1 MVKVQK
7 EAEHWGG
14 WTHMSRVVGLG
25 HIGIYVRDLD
35 RMTAFYRDFL
45 GMQVTKQ
52 RPGHAV
58 FFSSDPE
65 RVDHEIALMTGRP
78 ADDDAQLIQQ
88 ISLRV
93 NTLDDLR
100 DFKRRILQKGYQID
114 HIVTHLSA
122 IGCYFFDPEGNRTE
136 VFWLTGR
143 PSWVTVSVPIDIDRP
158 DEEILAQIDRVWEQ
172 TRHVA
177 MGTPPDAAAVAAMR
191 QANQEAATPVGV

>member
-1 MVKVQK
+1 MP
-7 EAEHWGG
+7 H
-14 WTHMSRVVGLG
+14 VVGLG

-52 RPGHAV
+52 SPGRAV
-58 FFSSDPE
+58 FLSSNPE
-65 RVDHEIALMTGRP
+65 RVDHEIALMTGRA
-78 ADDDAQLIQQ
+78 ADQEPRLIQQ

-100 DFKRRILQKGYQID
+100 DFKRRILQEGYLID
-114 HIVTHLSA
+114 TIVTHLSA

-143 PSWVTVSVPIDIDRP
+143 PSWVMVGVPIDIDRP
-158 DEEILAQIDRVWEQ
+158 DDEILAQIDRVWEQ

-177 MGTPPDAAAVAAMR
+177 MGTPPDAAAVAAMQ
-191 QANQEAATPVGV
+191 QAYREAETPVGV